1 MTSDYQKLWGSMNE
15 LESVTSKICSVR
27 EILECAMI
35 ALENHKYDKAEALM
49 GAVDEFLQYYLQ
61 EFDEKF
67 KVAWQETVVKSK
79 MAPSASK
86 FPGEQYTEEELNVM
100 CDAVEKG

>member
-1 MTSDYQKLWGSMNE
+1 MTSNYQKLWGSMNE
-15 LESVTSKICSVR
+15 LESVTSKICSAR

-49 GAVDEFLQYYLQ
+49 YAVDEFLQYYLQ

-67 KVAWQETVVKSK
+67 KVAWKETVVKSK
-79 MAPSASK
+79 MAPSAVN
-86 FPGEQYTEEELNVM
+86 FPGEQYTEEELNAM
-100 CDAVEKG
+100 CDAAEKG